1 MADYKAP
8 LRDMRFV
15 LNEVFE
21 VSKLWAQLP
30 ALAETVDAETV
41 EAILEE
47 AGKVTSKSIAPLSRN
62 GDEQGCTWNDT
73 AVTTP
78 DGFPQA
84 YQTYAEGGWVGV
96 GGNPDFGGMGMPKAV
111 SAQVE
116 EMLNSASLAFGL
128 YPMLTSGACVS
139 INTHATEELK
149 ATYLPSMYSG
159 AWSGSMCLTEAH
171 AGTDL
176 GIIRTKAEPQ
186 ADDSYKIS
194 GTKIFI
200 TGGEHDLTEN
210 IIHLVLA

>member
-21 VSKLWAQLP
+21 VAKLWAELP

-47 AGKVTSKSIAPLSRN
+47 AGKVTSKSIAPLSRAA
-62 GDEQGCTWNDT
+62 DEEGCHWADG

-78 DGFPQA
+78 AGFPQA

-96 GGNPDFGGMGMPKAV
+96 GGDPAYGGMGMPKAV

-116 EMLNSASLAFGL
+116 EMVNSASLAFGL
-128 YPMLTSGACVS
+128 YPMLTAGACLS
-139 INTHATEELK
+139 INAHASEELK
-149 ATYLPSMYSG
+149 AAYLPNTVSYTH
-159 AWSGSMCLTEAH
+159 LTLP
-171 AGTDL
+171 TIL
-176 GIIRTKAEPQ
+176 R
-186 ADDSYKIS
+186 
-194 GTKIFI
+194 
-200 TGGEHDLTEN
+200 
-210 IIHLVLA
+210 V